1 MNQLCANNQLSE
13 RSQLKITAIVELK
26 CTVVT
31 IPHYFQLSVFC
42 HVNFVQSQFIR
53 NHVLSGARSVDIVM
67 KNAILLAKIQHNWGV
82 IPQIPA
88 EVPGEWGVEEA
99 EKNS

>member
-1 MNQLCANNQLSE
+1 MYCGYNTALLS
-13 RSQLKITAIVELK
+13 
-26 CTVVT
+26 TVC
-31 IPHYFQLSVFC
+31 VF
-42 HVNFVQSQFIR
+42 VIFVQSQIIR

-67 KNAILLAKIQHNWGV
+67 KNAIVLAKIQHNWGV